1 MANVLSIR
9 WQWLVLCGAILIV
22 LGVAVFTDEL
32 SPQTIER
39 FSVDS
44 KRWAQPHPPPG
55 PPPPLVRGAPAGAS
69 APPPAKMTEA
79 EEEAAGL
86 GHHVHTFHDAGG
98 DVHAGNAKGVLPVA
112 DHHDVQKHLSKPASQ
127 PLEKFSFPQKLPEM
141 PPPEMLLSEGA
152 AVTTSVRG
160 NLGPASTITDSK
172 NADWLRDR
180 WQAAKD
186 MTGKPIPGPQWVMID
201 LGRRAQLTRLVLDW
215 ETAYGKAYTIEVSED
230 GKGHWRQIYH
240 TDSAPVR
247 QPFHFPAKL
256 KC

>member
-55 PPPPLVRGAPAGAS
+55 PPPLVRGAPAGAS

-152 AVTTSVRG
+152 TVTTSVRG